1 MGADPYYPYLSS
13 LAGLLHQIVV
23 RSPEGPSLLKQL
35 ETVQTLIP
43 WTVIRQTLRVGNAAS
58 MINAMLKIVL
68 AKMSSSSGNLLQKI
82 ISLVMAGD
90 ASDFRKAAAKI
101 EKAKGRPDDQH
112 LRILREHVA
121 AGRQAHEEAREASMR
136 NSQSI
141 VMAILA
147 RDTNR
152 PASLSASQHAQ
163 CLEYYSALLA
173 VRDRDAISNSLCRET
188 PDHLTQA
195 VRDAVGA
202 YTPMIRLVHERLDL
216 RVHMTALE
224 NFIDDFIKAGK
235 PSKKGAP
242 PSVEDYVVLLHKHR
256 GFLYRFLHQV
266 AAASPEV
273 WDWFRAWA
281 NTAVTRFR
289 RPEDPAADM
298 DARLRRLFADLA
310 APARTSVLGAVDAH
324 ARYLAELDRLSHSRL
339 QAVASGA
346 ARDTGVPGA
355 YMARWQGLLDDTLI
369 TPDEPRGPVRRG
381 REVKNAPTLG
391 KAAKS
396 SAPSYSPGPDSQL
409 PAAPDV
415 SGVVRAL
422 GDGFG
427 RLVRER
433 AIALQAQVDLP

>member
-1 MGADPYYPYLSS
+1 
-13 LAGLLHQIVV
+13 
-23 RSPEGPSLLKQL
+23 
-35 ETVQTLIP
+35 
-43 WTVIRQTLRVGNAAS
+43 
-58 MINAMLKIVL
+58 MLKIVL

-173 VRDRDAISNSLCRET
+173 
-188 PDHLTQA
+188 
-195 VRDAVGA
+195 
-202 YTPMIRLVHERLDL
+202 
-216 RVHMTALE
+216 
-224 NFIDDFIKAGK
+224 
-235 PSKKGAP
+235 
-242 PSVEDYVVLLHKHR
+242 
-256 GFLYRFLHQV
+256 
-266 AAASPEV
+266 
-273 WDWFRAWA
+273 
-281 NTAVTRFR
+281 
-289 RPEDPAADM
+289 
-298 DARLRRLFADLA
+298 
-310 APARTSVLGAVDAH
+310 
-324 ARYLAELDRLSHSRL
+324 
-339 QAVASGA
+339 AVASGA

-355 YMARWQGLLDDTLI
+355 YIARWQGLLDDTLI